1 MTTKEAIEHFG
12 GIKAL
17 AQALDIWPT
26 AVSRWGEQPPRLRQF
41 EIERITNGELKV
53 EEKHG

>member
-12 GIKAL
+12 GTKAL